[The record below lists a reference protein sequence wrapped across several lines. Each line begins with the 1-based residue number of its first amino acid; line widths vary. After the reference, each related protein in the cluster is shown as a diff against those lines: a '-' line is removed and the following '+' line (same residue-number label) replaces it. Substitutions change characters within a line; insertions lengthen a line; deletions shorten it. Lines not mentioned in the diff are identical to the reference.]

1 MQAFCNVNISSSSI
15 PSCAFLLEDE
25 EAKVGIP
32 LQNFPCQ
39 GRGGRWEGDQ
49 NFPTKRQD
57 H

>member
-1 MQAFCNVNISSSSI
+1 MQAFGNVNISSSSI
-15 PSCAFLLEDE
+15 PGCAFLLEDE